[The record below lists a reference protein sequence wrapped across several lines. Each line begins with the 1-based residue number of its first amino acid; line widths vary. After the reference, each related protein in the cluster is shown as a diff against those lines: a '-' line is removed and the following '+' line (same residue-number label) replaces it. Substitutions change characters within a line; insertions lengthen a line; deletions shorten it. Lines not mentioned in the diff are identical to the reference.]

1 MARKRI
7 AHLAGLGQV
16 SRSAL
21 EQLVEVFPRMVLTG
35 ETQGR

>member
-7 AHLAGLGQV
+7 AYLQGLGQV

-21 EQLVEVFPRMVLTG
+21 EQLVEVFPGVVLAG
-35 ETQGR
+35 EEQGR